1 MLWTNQLSLHDV
13 LIITEI
19 MLKVKIPNDQMAILT
34 VSVSCT
40 RCKAP
45 LTIKTKVLEVM
56 QA

>member
-40 RCKAP
+40 RCKAS